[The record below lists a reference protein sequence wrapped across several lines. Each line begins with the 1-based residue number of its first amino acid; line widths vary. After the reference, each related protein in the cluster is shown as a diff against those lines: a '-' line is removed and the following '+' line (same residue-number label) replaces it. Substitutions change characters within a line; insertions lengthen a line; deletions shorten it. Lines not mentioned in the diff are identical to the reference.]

1 MKNGILSLTIVFSF
15 ICCLSFENRAQIFVK
30 VNYNFFDMSG
40 LKDLQSDI
48 LSDIK
53 NQGIEARITE
63 SYPAFFGF
71 QAGLLFPL
79 EEKFFIGGFFDHTST
94 GGRIHYS
101 DYSGEIKADQIAKAN
116 SIGGILSLKAVNKE
130 LFNLD
135 IQLCAR
141 FIFISFDNEFLF
153 RIGEEQQKQKYSF
166 SSFSFGIEPGV
177 VPSLVLSSFNIGLS
191 VSYLLSLS
199 TTLEYDDYEEAY
211 LTSSSG
217 EKVGINWSGLKLGVI
232 VIYTF

>member
-1 MKNGILSLTIVFSF
+1 MKKGILSFTIVLSF
-15 ICCLSFENRAQIFVK
+15 ICFLNFESRAQIFVK
-30 VNYNFFDMSG
+30 ANYNFFDMSS
-40 LKDLQSDI
+40 LKNLQSDI

-79 EEKFFIGGFFDHTST
+79 EEKYFIGGFFDHTST
-94 GGRIHYS
+94 GGRVHYS
-101 DYSGEIKADQIAKAN
+101 DYSGVLKADQIAKAN
-116 SIGGILSLKAVNKE
+116 SIGGIFSFKATNKE

-135 IQLCAR
+135 IQLSAR
-141 FIFISFDNEFLF
+141 FIFISFDNEFLI
-153 RIGEEQQKQKYSF
+153 RIGEEQEKQKYSF

-199 TTLEYDDYEEAY
+199 TTLEYDDYDEAY

-217 EKVGINWSGLKLGVI
+217 EKVGINWSGLKLGLLV
-232 VIYTF
+232 YYSF